1 MKKPYREP
9 RQKSIDGS
17 LVIVQENQF
26 EKAFRQFKK
35 KILTSGLLQDLR
47 DREAYTKP
55 TALRKKKASDARR
68 RWLKKLE
75 GSKLPKKLY

>member
-1 MKKPYREP
+1 MKKPDHGP
-9 RQKSIDGS
+9 KQKTIDGS
-17 LVIVQENQF
+17 SVIVQENQF

-35 KILTSGLLQDLR
+35 KILTSGLLEDLR

-55 TALRKKKASDARR
+55 TTLRKKKASDARR

-75 GSKLPKKLY
+75 NTKLPRKMY